1 MTRKRIRNILRK
13 EWAVMGS
20 SLNNTLFVTLLPLL
34 ITGQALLFI
43 WLIPRFAGEGVLES
57 PMFQAALEKLRE
69 ALPSLEGLPLG
80 EQFQVFLLQ
89 QFNFYLLLI
98 PTMIAISFATFSI
111 VEEKQAR
118 SLEPL
123 LATPVRTWEL
133 LLGKALSGAIPALL
147 ITWICGG
154 IFLLG
159 VVGLGWGPLL
169 GLVLTPSWLIT
180 LFLLTPAVAI
190 LSFLLGVV
198 GSSRASDPK
207 SAQNI
212 AVLVVLPVLALI
224 GVQITGIVWFTP
236 PLTLALALG
245 IGVIDLLML
254 RELGLGQQP
263 QAKEMVEQSI
273 QELFERGWLVGE
285 EWLSV
290 TDVGRKHLHWQMR
303 GTRGEVHRW
312 FG

>member
-1 MTRKRIRNILRK
+1 MTRKRVLNVLRK
-13 EWAVMGS
+13 EWAVMA
-20 SLNNTLFVTLLPLL
+20 NNFNNLLFVTLLPLL
-34 ITGQALLFI
+34 ITGQTLLFI

-69 ALPSLEGLPLG
+69 ALPLLGRFPLG

-98 PTMIAISFATFSI
+98 PAMIAISFATFSI

-147 ITWICGG
+147 ITWICAG
-154 IFLLG
+154 IFLLS
-159 VVGLGWGPLL
+159 VVGLGWGGLL
-169 GLVLTPSWLIT
+169 GLVLTPSWFIT
-180 LFLLTPAVAI
+180 LLLLTPAVAI

-212 AVLVVLPVLALI
+212 AVVIVLPVLGLI
-224 GVQITGIVWFTP
+224 GVQVTGLLWFTP
-236 PLTLALALG
+236 LLTLVLALG

-254 RELGLGQQP
+254 QVAVRLFQRE
-263 QAKEMVEQSI
+263 AIVV
-273 QELFERGWLVGE
+273 GW
-285 EWLSV
+285 
-290 TDVGRKHLHWQMR
+290 R
-303 GTRGEVHRW
+303 
-312 FG
+312 